1 MICHIEEKRDSI
13 VSNKSRFSMKNKS
26 EVYMTGG
33 EKELTEK
40 KIKRSLPA
48 LLPCLC
54 NWPATFHSCLLLGA
68 SPGNRQSNHLKCS
81 QVDHVN
87 IG

>member
-26 EVYMTGG
+26 DVYMTGG

-54 NWPATFHSCLLLGA
+54 NWPATSTRAFFLVLPQGTDRA
-68 SPGNRQSNHLKCS
+68 
-81 QVDHVN
+81 
-87 IG
+87 II